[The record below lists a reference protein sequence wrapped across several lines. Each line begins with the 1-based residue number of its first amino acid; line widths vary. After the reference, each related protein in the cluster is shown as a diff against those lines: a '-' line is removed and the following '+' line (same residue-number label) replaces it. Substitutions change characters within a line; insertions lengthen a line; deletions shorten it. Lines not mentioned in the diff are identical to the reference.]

1 MYVEVLQEIKDAFHF
16 PLTKQTDIKTYLVYI
31 NEQNALF
38 CRLLLIVQPVLD
50 YCDDGVQKCQ
60 KIMVSQT
67 TEHLFLTS
75 IIIGFKVESIMII
88 KVNFTLKYYYDHYVP
103 DIQGSAAHCMDL
115 AQKSQKI
122 VSKSC
127 FNYTFSMIQ
136 TCEAVFVDNKS
147 AVQV

>member
-1 MYVEVLQEIKDAFHF
+1 
-16 PLTKQTDIKTYLVYI
+16 
-31 NEQNALF
+31 
-38 CRLLLIVQPVLD
+38 
-50 YCDDGVQKCQ
+50 
-60 KIMVSQT
+60 MVSQT

-75 IIIGFKVESIMII
+75 IIIGFQVESIMII

-127 FNYTFSMIQ
+127 FNYTFSMIL

-147 AVQV
+147 AVQVWIHLLGCQKQAIFCGISCLALPVSSYLVWFGKICLATGSTG